1 MKEVET
7 MQSAGDDKKYLNAL
21 FSILRKTE
29 SISLAVQKTRFN
41 TTELRLIGEILN
53 AKYIGKRL
61 ISTQLAK
68 LLEVTRS
75 AISQIVSRLEKQGV
89 LKRVADDVDRKI
101 AYIELTD
108 EALASYD
115 ADLKVYVNSTDK
127 LVQKFGTERFEC
139 MCALFEEFHEMAE
152 TEKAAAGLTQLQ
164 AVEEEKVE

>member
-7 MQSAGDDKKYLNAL
+7 MQSAVGDKKYLNAL

-68 LLEVTRS
+68 LLEVSRS

-89 LKRVADDVDRKI
+89 LKRVADEVDRKI

-115 ADLKVYVNSTDK
+115 ADLKVYANSVNN
-127 LVQKFGTERFEC
+127 VVEKFGEERFER
-139 MCALFEEFHEMAE
+139 MCTLFNEFYELAE
-152 TEKAAAGLTQLQ
+152 AEK
-164 AVEEEKVE
+164 EKKD

>member
-1 MKEVET
+1 MVEKTKEAKTKENET
-7 MQSAGDDKKYLNAL
+7 GKEKYLNAL
-21 FSILRKTE
+21 FAILRKTE

-41 TTELRLIGEILN
+41 STEIRLIGEILD
-53 AKYIGKRL
+53 ARYIGKRL

-89 LKRVADDVDRKI
+89 LKRVADEVDRKI

-115 ADLKVYVNSTDK
+115 ADLKVYANSVNN
-127 LVQKFGTERFEC
+127 VVEKFGEERFER
-139 MCALFEEFHEMAE
+139 MCTLFNEFYELAE
-152 TEKAAAGLTQLQ
+152 AEK
-164 AVEEEKVE
+164 EKKD

>member
-1 MKEVET
+1 MVEKTKEAKTKENA
-7 MQSAGDDKKYLNAL
+7 AGKEKYLNAL
-21 FSILRKTE
+21 FAILRKTE

-41 TTELRLIGEILN
+41 STEIRLIGEILD
-53 AKYIGKRL
+53 ARYIGKRL

-89 LKRVADDVDRKI
+89 LKRVADEVDRKI

-115 ADLKVYVNSTDK
+115 ADLKVYANSVNN
-127 LVQKFGTERFEC
+127 VVEKFGEERFER
-139 MCALFEEFHEMAE
+139 MCTLFNEFYELAE
-152 TEKAAAGLTQLQ
+152 AEK
-164 AVEEEKVE
+164 EKKD